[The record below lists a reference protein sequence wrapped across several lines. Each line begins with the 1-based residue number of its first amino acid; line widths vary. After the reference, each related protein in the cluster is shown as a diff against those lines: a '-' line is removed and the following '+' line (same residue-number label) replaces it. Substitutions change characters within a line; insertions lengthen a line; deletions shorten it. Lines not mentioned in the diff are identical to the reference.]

1 MARYT
6 DYRQYDDKPFGY
18 GEFELDDGSV
28 YVLDDPERAR
38 SVLGLLGQSSTAS
51 DVANE
56 SQNIAERGSAD
67 RQGEKL
73 TNRQQLEN
81 AAAKLAG
88 VSEPNEPNRAFRG
101 IDTGPSPMRRAV
113 AGPGGGED
121 DLDARQRELSAELD
135 APEEETEPDPAP
147 ARVEPSPEEVQD
159 AEVARRYQS
168 AAALVPSRRGGTDPR
183 ALGPGVAVD
192 KNFSRKGGLA
202 PEEYNRQAGDR
213 AQVHTA
219 GDQLIA
225 RQYQENQDRAAIQAE
240 QLRSQAIGMK
250 QQNDA
255 KELELQKR
263 GQKYQEDRTW
273 LEQDVDKWYDKKASP
288 DGGLREKRGALG
300 NIASAV
306 AQFMGAYAAVV
317 SGTPNFANQI
327 LNRKM
332 DAHVEAQLEDFRR
345 GRAKRDGQMQRMAD
359 RGMSIDQMRA
369 ALKVQQEL
377 ALRKEVEAASLEE
390 GTRESKQ
397 AAERLLMDRQESFV
411 NKENE
416 YRTAALGEQTVSGEY
431 VRPTAGKEL
440 SPLERLLETNKLLE
454 AQNEGVRQARGG
466 APAERAEDMA
476 FKREERQHQRDTE
489 RNKVTE
495 DQAKAE
501 AAWNTIEAYG
511 DAAGIKKDPKT
522 GERVADQSVFSRD
535 TLIAPGQREAVNDL
549 TGQGKPIEAARRS
562 AVEGLGRLQSGGVI
576 SPAEEENFKRL
587 LGDASA
593 TRAQLATNLNALRT
607 LIQSRRS
614 QTNQQQSTAAPS
626 SWQSGNRR

>member
-6 DYRQYDDKPFGY
+6 DYRQYEDKPFGY

-38 SVLGLLGQSSTAS
+38 NVLGLLGQSSTAS

-101 IDTGPSPMRRAV
+101 IDTGPSQMRRAV
-113 AGPGGGED
+113 AGPGGGE

-135 APEEETEPDPAP
+135 EPEDDTEPAP

-213 AQVHTA
+213 ATVHTA

-225 RQYQENQDRAAIQAE
+225 RQYQENEDRAAIQAE

-255 KELELQKR
+255 KELDLQKR
-263 GQKYQEDRTW
+263 GQKYQEDRAW

-300 NIASAV
+300 NIASAI

-317 SGTPNFANQI
+317 TNTPNFANQI

-359 RGMSIDQMRA
+359 RGMSLDQMRG

-377 ALRKEVEAASLEE
+377 ALRKEIEAASLEE

-440 SPLERLLETNKLLE
+440 SPLEKLLETNKLLE

-476 FKREERQHQRDTE
+476 FKREERQYQRE
-489 RNKVTE
+489 GEQNKLSE
-495 DQAKAE
+495 PQAKAE
-501 AAWNTIEAYG
+501 SAHQAVTNLGSKAGLVRDKSGKWVVGDGAMPPGLLQKAGEAVTGGLYQG
-511 DAAGIKKDPKT
+511 DIAPAFDAA
-522 GERVADQSVFSRD
+522 V
-535 TLIAPGQREAVNDL
+535 EAF
-549 TGQGKPIEAARRS
+549 
-562 AVEGLGRLQSGGVI
+562 GRQQSGGVI
-576 SPAEEENFKRL
+576 GKDERPAFEVQ
-587 LGDASA
+587 LGQKTFS
-593 TRAQLATNLNALRT
+593 RKQLADRLNAAELNIEAKRKKDLDDIRAGRT
-607 LIQSRRS
+607 
-614 QTNQQQSTAAPS
+614 NAAPS
-626 SWQSGNRR
+626 SWNRGR

>member
-6 DYRQYDDKPFGY
+6 DYRQYEDKPFGY

-38 SVLGLLGQSSTAS
+38 SVLGMLGDSSFAG

-73 TNRQQLEN
+73 TSKQQLEN

-88 VSEPNEPNRAFRG
+88 VSEPNAPNRAFRG
-101 IDTGPSPMRRAV
+101 IDTGPSAMRRAV

-135 APEEETEPDPAP
+135 GAPEEEPDPAP
-147 ARVEPSPEEVQD
+147 ARVAPSPEETQD
-159 AEVARRYQS
+159 AEAARRYQS

-202 PEEYNRQAGDR
+202 PEEYNRQAQDR

-225 RQYQENQDRAAIQAE
+225 RQYQEDQDRAAIQAE

-255 KELELQKR
+255 RELELQKR
-263 GQKYQEDRTW
+263 GQKYQEDRAW

-317 SGTPNFANQI
+317 TGSPNFANQI

-359 RGMSIDQMRA
+359 RGMSLDQMRA

-377 ALRKEVEAASLEE
+377 ALRKEIEAASLDE
-390 GTRESKQ
+390 GTREAKQ
-397 AAERLLMDRQESFV
+397 AAERLLMDRQEQFV

-431 VRPTAGKEL
+431 VRPSAGREL
-440 SPLERLLETNKLLE
+440 SPLEKLLETNKLLE
-454 AQNEGVRQARGG
+454 AQNEGARQARGG

-476 FKREERQHQRDTE
+476 FKREERQFQREGE
-489 RNKVTE
+489 RNKLS
-495 DQAKAE
+495 DQQAKAE
-501 AAWNTIEAYG
+501 SAHQAVTNLGSKAGLVRDKNGKWVVGAGAVPPALLQKAGEAATGGLYQGDIGAAF
-511 DAAGIKKDPKT
+511 DAA
-522 GERVADQSVFSRD
+522 V
-535 TLIAPGQREAVNDL
+535 EAF
-549 TGQGKPIEAARRS
+549 
-562 AVEGLGRLQSGGVI
+562 GRQQSGGVI
-576 SPAEEENFKRL
+576 GKDERPQFETE
-587 LGDASA
+587 LGKQTSS
-593 TRAQLATNLNALRT
+593 RQQLADRLNAAELNIEAKRKKDLDDIRSGRT
-607 LIQSRRS
+607 
-614 QTNQQQSTAAPS
+614 NAAPS
-626 SWQSGNRR
+626 SWNRGR